1 MNVRAWLAALL
12 VLGALFASSA
22 VTSAPAEASHG
33 PAHAVTVRIVARLG
47 DDGRVE
53 FALQRQGG
61 NGTWDAVLYPRA
73 RYYPA
78 NAPTSTWLVSSVLIV
93 RSVSHERTGVE
104 MRIVARRGDDRRIEF
119 GMQQLFT
126 TIQGG
131 VVPEVRWGSVI
142 SPRAR
147 YFPTRATAGR
157 WLASTPHVVFGTV
170 ALGALPDPNAP
181 ATPAPPDP
189 GIATDRLTLIAFY
202 NATGGRS
209 WTTQTNWK
217 SNLPLGL
224 WHGVRVGDDG
234 RVTRLRLEGNNLT
247 GGIPPAIRNLAR
259 LERIDLSN
267 NDMRGAIPAA
277 IGDLARLERIDLANN
292 EKMGGRIPI
301 RISRLSNLTHLNL
314 TSTAMT
320 GSIPSS
326 IGVLRKLEQLILD
339 DNELTGSLPA
349 GIGNLVDLEVLVIS
363 DNSLTGTFPI
373 AAIAKLTNLNILR
386 THGNNIAGC
395 LPLDIVVATDAKVD
409 RHNDPR
415 LRQSYRGCS
424 RPSR

>member
-12 VLGALFASSA
+12 VLGALSASSA

-33 PAHAVTVRIVARLG
+33 PAHTVTVRIVARLG

-73 RYYPA
+73 RYYPVS
-78 NAPTSTWLVSSVLIV
+78 APRSRWLPSSPLIIPAV
-93 RSVSHERTGVE
+93 DNERTGVE
-104 MRIVARRGDDRRIEF
+104 MRIVARRGNDRRIEF
-119 GMQQLFT
+119 GMQQFFAA
-126 TIQGG
+126 IHG
-131 VVPEVRWGSVI
+131 VAEDRWGSVI

-147 YFPTRATAGR
+147 YFPTNATAGR

-170 ALGALPDPNAP
+170 ALA
-181 ATPAPPDP
+181 APPDP
-189 GIATDRLTLIAFY
+189 GIAADRLTLIAFY

-217 SNLPLGL
+217 SNRPLGL
-224 WHGVRVGDDG
+224 WHGVTVGDDG

-247 GGIPPAIRNLAR
+247 GGIPPAIGDLASLERIELSNNNMRGAIPPAIGNLAR
-259 LERIDLSN
+259 LEW
-267 NDMRGAIPAA
+267 
-277 IGDLARLERIDLANN
+277 IDLANN
-292 EKMGGRIPI
+292 EKMGGRIPTGI
-301 RISRLSNLTHLNL
+301 ARLSNLTHLNL
-314 TSTAMT
+314 TSTGMT

-326 IGVLRKLEQLILD
+326 IGALRKLEQLILD
-339 DNELTGSLPA
+339 DNQLTGSLPA
-349 GIGNLVDLEVLVIS
+349 GVGHLVNLEVLVIS

-395 LPLDIVVATDAKVD
+395 LPLDIVVDTDAEVD
-409 RHNDPR
+409 LHNDPR
-415 LRQSYRGCS
+415 AGIMCLGV
-424 RPSR
+424 PGHM